1 MELLAAGKT
10 LRSGEKGPL
19 FGYRVLELGST
30 IAGPFCARLLGD
42 FGAEVIKVE
51 PPAGDPVRYMGVLDE
66 GESLYAAT
74 ILRNKKL
81 ISVDLKTKEGYE
93 IVRELMKQV
102 DIVIENFR
110 PGTLERLGLEYEDIS
125 KENPGLV
132 LVRISG
138 YGQTGPYSPRPG
150 YGVTA
155 EAVGGVRHMIGEP
168 DLPPARVALA
178 MTDHLG
184 ALYGAYGAMLALL
197 NREKT
202 GKGQVIDTAL
212 YEAAF
217 SMMEPHIPAYD
228 RLGIIPKRVGPKL
241 PNTAPNSLY
250 PTKDNNYILI
260 ASNNDATFKRLVEA
274 MGKPELAE
282 DPRYSTLIARKER
295 ADEVDEIVE
304 EWTRQHSSEEI
315 ESILL
320 KYAVPVS
327 RINTIAD
334 IFNDEHFKEREQLV
348 EMPHEKFGK
357 LTVIGVAPKLS
368 LTPGSIRELG
378 GKIGRDN
385 YSVLSDL
392 LKMDEE
398 KIKKLEE
405 KKVIFSS

>member
-184 ALYGAYGAMLALL
+184 ALYGASGAMLA
-197 NREKT
+197 
-202 GKGQVIDTAL
+202 
-212 YEAAF
+212 
-217 SMMEPHIPAYD
+217 
-228 RLGIIPKRVGPKL
+228 
-241 PNTAPNSLY
+241 
-250 PTKDNNYILI
+250 
-260 ASNNDATFKRLVEA
+260 
-274 MGKPELAE
+274 
-282 DPRYSTLIARKER
+282 
-295 ADEVDEIVE
+295 
-304 EWTRQHSSEEI
+304 
-315 ESILL
+315 
-320 KYAVPVS
+320 
-327 RINTIAD
+327 
-334 IFNDEHFKEREQLV
+334 
-348 EMPHEKFGK
+348 
-357 LTVIGVAPKLS
+357 
-368 LTPGSIRELG
+368 
-378 GKIGRDN
+378 
-385 YSVLSDL
+385 
-392 LKMDEE
+392 
-398 KIKKLEE
+398 
-405 KKVIFSS
+405 